1 MRLEKLQSCERGFSL
16 AETLFAVGILAT
28 VSMGVA
34 QLFGVATRAN
44 QLAKSETSA
53 VTLAT
58 KKMEQLRSLTWGFD
72 QTGLG
77 LPLTDTTTD
86 ISFEPARGG
95 GNGLNPSPA
104 NTLNAN
110 VAGYFDYVATDGSW
124 TGNVDGQPNGAA
136 LIRRWS
142 ISPLPTN
149 PNNTLVLQVFVTTV
163 ARDAARPAGQA
174 VRRLPGDAWLVSVRT
189 RKAQ

>member
-1 MRLEKLQSCERGFSL
+1 
-16 AETLFAVGILAT
+16 
-28 VSMGVA
+28 MGVA
-34 QLFGVATRAN
+34 QLFGVAARSN
-44 QLAKSETSA
+44 QVAKSETSA

-72 QTGLG
+72 NTGLG
-77 LPLTDTTTD
+77 LPLTDTTSD
-86 ISFEPARGG
+86 VSVEPATGG
-95 GNGLNPSPA
+95 GNGLNPSPG

-110 VAGYFDYVATDGSW
+110 VAGYFDYIAPDGTW
-124 TGNVDGQPNGAA
+124 TSNQDDQPNGGTF
-136 LIRRWS
+136 IRRWS

-163 ARDAARPAGQA
+163 VRDAARPVGQP